1 MTKRLWWQN
10 GSIKNKDKYIHYF
23 EYNEFSEIIE
33 IGKGDFGKVS
43 KANLANTGLI
53 VLKSFVDE
61 YSNIEEDEL
70 NKFND
75 EFVKELEILRKI
87 GYHKNIIRIIGRDW
101 NRKLNLFKIFLIDD
115 QPNFESVSNF
125 NENNQHLAGM
135 KNYFGVRDNK
145 G

>member
-1 MTKRLWWQN
+1 MTAVCLINRL
-10 GSIKNKDKYIHYF
+10 SAAV
-23 EYNEFSEIIE
+23 EIVE

-87 GYHKNIIRIIGRDW
+87 GYHKTSFV
-101 NRKLNLFKIFLIDD
+101 L
-115 QPNFESVSNF
+115 
-125 NENNQHLAGM
+125 
-135 KNYFGVRDNK
+135 
-145 G
+145 